1 MKRVALKF
9 AYDGTRFAGY
19 ARQPNLLT
27 VEGELTKA
35 LKRVKAID
43 TLESANFQ
51 SASRTDKGV
60 SAIGNVC
67 AFNTNFS
74 LEVLPGAVNSKLK
87 SVWIWAAREVADD
100 FSPRKAILRT
110 YNYFLPKNGLDVR
123 EMKQPASLFV
133 GEHDFKNFCK
143 RDQGKATKSKLDA
156 LQVEETASFIKFTF
170 IAKSF
175 LWRQVRKIVGALVE
189 VGVGKVNKESIENAL
204 SKPNQRIDFETA
216 PPEGLIL
223 SNVQY
228 DFEFFINEKAKSKI
242 ILEVDEQIKKKEI
255 DLLIH
260 NSIKKGIR

>member
-67 AFNTNFS
+67 TFNTNFS

-110 YNYFLPKNGLDVR
+110 YNYFLPKNDLDVR
-123 EMKQPASLFV
+123 EMKQPASLFM